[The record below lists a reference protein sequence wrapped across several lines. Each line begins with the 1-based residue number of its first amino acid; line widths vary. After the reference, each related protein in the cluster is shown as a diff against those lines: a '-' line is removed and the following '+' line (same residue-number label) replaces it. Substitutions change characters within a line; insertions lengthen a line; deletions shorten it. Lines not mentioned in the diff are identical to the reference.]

1 MRIDEGHVAV
11 ITGAAGGFGREF
23 ARLGAAR
30 GLKLVLADID
40 AAGLAAVV
48 DELSAAGAEVVGERV
63 DVGKAPDI
71 ERLADLAFAR
81 HGQVNLLFNNA
92 GVATGGLVWEHGVKD
107 WEWVLGV
114 NVWSVIH
121 GIRSF
126 VPRMLAQD
134 GPGHVVNTASVA
146 GLLSPPLMGVYNVS
160 KHAVVAL
167 AESLY
172 QDMRGLERRLGVSVL
187 CPAFVPT
194 GINESGRN
202 RPAELDDGSEPTES
216 MKALKASLDH
226 AVRSGRLGADDV
238 ARLTFEA
245 IEADRFYIVTHP
257 RIMTSIRQ
265 RCDDIAQ
272 LRNPSDPYA
281 RRPEAGNHG

>member
-1 MRIDEGHVAV
+1 VRIEAGQVAV
-11 ITGAAGGFGREF
+11 ITGAASGFGREF

-40 AAGLAAVV
+40 AAGLATVV
-48 DELSAAGAEVVGERV
+48 DEISATGADVIGERV
-63 DVGKAPDI
+63 DVSRAEEV
-71 ERLADLAFAR
+71 ERLAELAFAH
-81 HGQVNLLFNNA
+81 HGRVNLLFNNA
-92 GVATGGLVWEHGVKD
+92 GVATGGLIWEHGLKD
-107 WEWVLGV
+107 WEWLLGV

-134 GPGHVVNTASVA
+134 GPGHVVSTASVA
-146 GLLSPPLMGVYNVS
+146 GLLSPPLLGIYNMS

-172 QDMRGLERRLGVSVL
+172 QDMRGLDRRLGVSVL

-194 GINESGRN
+194 GIADSERN
-202 RPAELDDGSEPTES
+202 RPAELDDGAEPAES
-216 MKALKASLDH
+216 MKAFKVSFDQG
-226 AVRSGRLGADDV
+226 VRSGRLSAGEV
-238 ARLTFEA
+238 ARITFEA
-245 IEADRFYIVTHP
+245 IEEDRFYIVTHP
-257 RIMTSIRQ
+257 KIMPSIRQ
-265 RCDDIAQ
+265 RGDDIAR

-281 RRPEAGNHG
+281 NTETGKHA

>member
-1 MRIDEGHVAV
+1 MKIDAGHVAV
-11 ITGAAGGFGREF
+11 ITGAASGFGREF

-30 GLKLVLADID
+30 GLRLVLADID

-48 DELSAAGAEVVGERV
+48 DELSSAGADVIGERT
-63 DVGKAPDI
+63 DVSRAEDV
-71 ERLADLAFAR
+71 ERLAETAFAR

-92 GVATGGLVWEHGVKD
+92 GVATGGLVWEHGLKD
-107 WEWVLGV
+107 WEWLLGV

-134 GPGHVVNTASVA
+134 GPGHVVSTASVA

-172 QDMRGLERRLGVSVL
+172 QDMRGLDRRLGVSVL

-194 GINESGRN
+194 GINDSGRN
-202 RPAELDDGSEPTES
+202 RPTELDDGAEPTES
-216 MKALKASLDH
+216 MKALKATLDH
-226 AVRSGRLGADDV
+226 AVRSGRISADDV

-245 IEADRFYIVTHP
+245 IEEDRFYIVTHP
-257 RIMTSIRQ
+257 RIMPSIQLRG
-265 RCDDIAQ
+265 DDIAQ

-281 RRPEAGNHG
+281 YKPEAGRHG

>member
-1 MRIDEGHVAV
+1 VKISEGQVAV
-11 ITGAAGGFGREF
+11 ITGAASGFGREF

-30 GLKLVLADID
+30 GMKLVLADID
-40 AAGLAAVV
+40 ATGLAAVV
-48 DELSAAGAEVVGERV
+48 EELSASGTEVVGEHV
-63 DVGKAPDI
+63 DVSRAEDI
-71 ERLADLAFAR
+71 ERLAGHAFDR
-81 HGQVNLLFNNA
+81 HGKVNLLFNNA
-92 GVATGGLVWEHGVKD
+92 GVATGGLLWEHGLKD
-107 WEWVLGV
+107 WEWLLGV

-134 GPGHVVNTASVA
+134 GPGHVVSTASVA

-172 QDMRGLERRLGVSVL
+172 QDMRGLEHRLGVSVL

-194 GINESGRN
+194 GINDSGRN
-202 RPAELDDGSEPTES
+202 RPPELDDGAEPTES

-226 AVRSGRLGADDV
+226 AVKSGRASAVDI

-245 IEADRFYIVTHP
+245 IEQDRFYIVTHP
-257 RIMTSIRQ
+257 RIMPSVQLRG
-265 RCDDIAQ
+265 DDIAQ

-281 RRPEAGNHG
+281 YKPEAGRHG

>member
-1 MRIDEGHVAV
+1 MRIDAGQVAV
-11 ITGAAGGFGREF
+11 ITGAASGFGREF

-30 GLKLVLADID
+30 GLKLVLGDID
-40 AAGLAAVV
+40 AVGLAAVA
-48 DELSAAGAEVVGERV
+48 DELAAAGVEVASERI
-63 DVGKAPDI
+63 DASRAPDV
-71 ERLADLAFAR
+71 ERLAELAFER
-81 HGQVNLLFNNA
+81 HGEVNLLFNNA
-92 GVATGGLVWEHGVKD
+92 GVATGGLVWEHGLKD

-134 GPGHVVNTASVA
+134 GPGHVVSTASVA
-146 GLLSPPLMGVYNVS
+146 GLLSPPLMGIYNVS

-172 QDMRGLERRLGVSVL
+172 QDMRGLDRRLGVSVL

-194 GINESGRN
+194 GINDSGRN
-202 RPAELDDGSEPTES
+202 RPAQLIDGAEPTES
-216 MKALKASLDH
+216 MKALQASLDH
-226 AVRSGRLGADDV
+226 AVRSGRISAGDI

-245 IEADRFYIVTHP
+245 IEQDRFYVVTHP
-257 RIMTSIRQ
+257 RIMPSIRQ
-265 RCDDIAQ
+265 RGDDIAQ

-281 RRPEAGNHG
+281 HKPEAGRDG